1 MASPDLEPRQT
12 KDQRLNVRISS
23 RQEQLIRYAAATTD
37 RTLTDFL
44 VDSAVERAERI
55 LADRRWFVAT
65 PEQWEEFERLLDAPL
80 PSTAKFRRLAAMES
94 PFEESPER

>member
-65 PEQWEEFERLLDAPL
+65 PEQWDEFQRLLDAPL
-80 PSTAKFRRLAAMES
+80 PSTAKFRKLAQMES
-94 PFEESPER
+94 PFNNPAEQ